1 MDPASTPA
9 PSATGPQPPQPP
21 PAAPVP
27 PASRESAAPVRAE
40 PLPVAQLVLGLALA
54 WLVPGLGH
62 IYLKR
67 AVRGVVFLVLVV
79 IAVAIGYSLQGNLYR
94 PTPGQPL
101 TYLATLGSIGMGV
114 PYFVLRYAMHYEGV
128 QEAAGFEYGTAFLLT
143 AGLMNLLLVLDV
155 WDIGSG
161 KKE

>member
-1 MDPASTPA
+1 VEPAS
-9 PSATGPQPPQPP
+9 PSA
-21 PAAPVP
+21 P
-27 PASRESAAPVRAE
+27 PASPSQSAAAQPQAE
-40 PLPVAQLVLGLALA
+40 PLPAAQLVLGVALA

-67 AVRGVVFLVLVV
+67 AARGVIFLALVV
-79 IAVAIGYSLQGNLYR
+79 IAIAIGYSLQGNLYK
-94 PTPGQPL
+94 PISGQPL
-101 TYLATLGSIGMGV
+101 TYLATMGSMGMGV
-114 PYFVLRYAMHYEGV
+114 PYFVLRYGMHYEGV

-155 WDIGSG
+155 WDIGSA